1 MKLSIKQK
9 ALLFTFGTLS
19 ASVIAGLAL
28 VQILSMIPIQ
38 FIPYIGIGFLLIVCA
53 KVLYSL
59 ILNDLEC
66 RNRLEELSK
75 KG

>member
-9 ALLFTFGTLS
+9 ALLFTIGALA
-19 ASVIAGLAL
+19 ASIIAGLSVA
-28 VQILSMIPIQ
+28 QIIAMIPGYMV
-38 FIPYIGIGFLLIVCA
+38 PYIGIGFVVIVMA
-53 KVLYSL
+53 KLLYSL

-66 RNRLEELSK
+66 KNRLEELSK